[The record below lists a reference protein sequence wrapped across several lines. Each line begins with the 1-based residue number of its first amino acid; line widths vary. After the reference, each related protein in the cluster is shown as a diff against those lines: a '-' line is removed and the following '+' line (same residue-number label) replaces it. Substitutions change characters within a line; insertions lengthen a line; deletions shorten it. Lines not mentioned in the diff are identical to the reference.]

1 MSRYVV
7 AGMYWNAGDELFID
21 TQNDDNG
28 WVSVCLNDLI
38 KNNIKPNTKVTI
50 VIDTED
56 KEVKFMLNSIMLRVV
71 DLEVNPATPKR
82 AKRKLQEILTEYEFD
97 DDFISSIDDST
108 VNGFYAA
115 INIVKDILQ
124 EKRNQED

>member
-1 MSRYVV
+1 MLEMNFLLIRR
-7 AGMYWNAGDELFID
+7 M
-21 TQNDDNG
+21 DDSG

-56 KEVKFMLNSIMLRVV
+56 EEVKFMLNSIMLRVI

-97 DDFISSIDDST
+97 DDFISSIDDGT

-124 EKRNQED
+124 EKRNQEG